1 MNGQRYQKKEEESV
15 VPSAD
20 AVVHLVPNMKREKNG
35 KREKPDKLFDWSN
48 KQTKTHRHLLKQ
60 INRRAKELI
69 ACSKSI

>member
-35 KREKPDKLFDWSN
+35 KREKPDKLFD
-48 KQTKTHRHLLKQ
+48 
-60 INRRAKELI
+60 
-69 ACSKSI
+69 